1 VVTGIKHISVFLC
14 LVLTFSVQ
22 AEKDYYDDRERGYF
36 WYEVEPERSEVDELK
51 KEEHQSGVS
60 MLSPREILKKQ
71 GEDWEDSLATAM
83 LKPTDKAAMEEYL
96 KKTFAINAQAAT
108 FSANFKKMIWTNPE
122 FDSTLQR
129 PVTTQAITAKSQAR
143 FKGNESSLEEI
154 AQEKG
159 LVFFF
164 RSDCPYCHRFAPILK
179 KFTDRF
185 GFTVIP
191 VSLDNKGLPDFPYP
205 KPNIELGKKLNV
217 SVVPAL
223 FLIEPDSNT
232 VATVGYGFNDWQTLT
247 NKVLFA
253 EQQMIGGSPMFAQ
266 GE

>member
-1 VVTGIKHISVFLC
+1 MKILFLFF
-14 LVLTFSVQ
+14 LSAVSIWSSWSL
-22 AEKDYYDDRERGYF
+22 AEKDYYQDRERGYF
-36 WYEVEPERSEVDELK
+36 WYEVEPEQSDEDKPETLQ
-51 KEEHQSGVS
+51 ESSVS
-60 MLSPREILKKQ
+60 TLSPREILKKQ

-83 LKPTDKAAMEEYL
+83 LNPSDKMAMEEYL
-96 KKTFAINAQAAT
+96 KQTFAINSQAAT

-129 PVTTQAITAKSQAR
+129 PVTTQAIMAKSQER
-143 FKGNESSLEEI
+143 FNGDQKSLENI
-154 AQEKG
+154 ADEKG

-179 KFTDRF
+179 KFSERF

-205 KPNIELGKKLNV
+205 KPNIDLGRKLNV

-253 EQQMIGGSPMFAQ
+253 EQQMTGESPVFAQ